1 MLAWPSAIVKLSS
14 VFSVKQNES
23 TLKSQNDSKQNPILK
38 KKSLSIISCFL
49 FAVQLSYFAYVC
61 NATDSFIRRKWNKR
75 NPSIAKCVINF
86 IVVQLSEI
94 EQTEWDFSFGIFLF
108 AYVIISPPIPPR
120 P

>member
-23 TLKSQNDSKQNPILK
+23 TLKSQNDSKQNLILK

-61 NATDSFIRRKWNKR
+61 NATDSFIRRK
-75 NPSIAKCVINF
+75 
-86 IVVQLSEI
+86 
-94 EQTEWDFSFGIFLF
+94 
-108 AYVIISPPIPPR
+108 
-120 P
+120 